1 MNFDEI
7 KNELNNPTYKID
19 IGAFLINIHST
30 NLMNSYYLKSIL
42 KRQVE
47 ILEIQKGKTGQEL
60 ESSVEL
66 EIERLNV
73 IFSQWLKEDLI
84 DVVNNST
91 HE

>member
-1 MNFDEI
+1 MYTI
-7 KNELNNPTYKID
+7 VNPTYKID

-60 ESSVEL
+60 ESSVQA
-66 EIERLNV
+66 EISNLQNL
-73 IFSQWLKEDLI
+73 FSDFLKEDLI
-84 DVVNNST
+84 NVVNDCS
-91 HE
+91 HD